1 MKVEDFENVQKFN
14 ALSLGEGSQVGNT
27 ILEGVSG
34 TNDIVANASP
44 SITALVDGQTYIF
57 TAPTTNTDAMT
68 LTIDATA
75 TLPIK
80 KKFNIAMV
88 PDDIKEDQIAVVVYS
103 SATATFELI
112 STISNWPYMNGILAK
127 AAPYTVELKDRGV
140 LISVTGTTTIT
151 MLPVATAGDGFNSI
165 ILNSGVATVTVDGDS
180 AETINGTA
188 TITLDPGEDI
198 HLATTGAIG
207 WEGGTAASTAHDHTT
222 AAETLVPYTGMTFSN
237 DIDQDDIASS
247 AIGQGELI
255 TTTDIV
261 STSSLSLVNLT
272 FAGGSYGFYPQIR
285 ETSPTAVDAQLAFV
299 ANMGS
304 SYVTNIAM
312 KVQTSGTIFAQQ
324 RYVQASP
331 PYDLGDGEIPLFI
344 FAVVNAAGNIESIG
358 ASPDPVW
365 ANNGPTNIRADR
377 LDKVSGRKFK
387 TIHDLPPGLEN
398 PLPDTAPL
406 QARINHQQALAEF
419 MKTPAYKEIEITAA
433 FKNSDMDLMPHPF
446 IANDLTGKTIVL
458 LDPVSSV
465 IEELLL
471 LHESGE
477 SVNELLHEGY
487 FNIDATTPKA
497 SNGPPGVQIVSV
509 DWKNTP

>member
-1 MKVEDFENVQKFN
+1 
-14 ALSLGEGSQVGNT
+14 
-27 ILEGVSG
+27 
-34 TNDIVANASP
+34 
-44 SITALVDGQTYIF
+44 
-57 TAPTTNTDAMT
+57 MT
-68 LTIDATA
+68 LTIDATS
-75 TLPIK
+75 TTSIK
-80 KKFNIAMV
+80 KKFNVAMV
-88 PDDIKEDQIAVVVYS
+88 ADDIKEDQIAVVVYS

-127 AAPYTVELKDRGV
+127 AAPYTVELKDRGT

-151 MLPVATAGDGFNSI
+151 MLSVTTAGDGFNSI
-165 ILNSGVATVTVDGDS
+165 ILNSGVGVVTVDGDA

-188 TITLDPGEDI
+188 TITLDPGEAI

-222 AAETLVPYTGMTFSN
+222 ADETLVPYTGMVFSN
-237 DIDQDDIASS
+237 NIDQDDIASS

-272 FAGGSYGFYPQIR
+272 FAGGSYGFYPQLR
-285 ETSPTAVDAQLAFV
+285 ETSPANADAQMAFG
-299 ANMGS
+299 ATMGA

-312 KVQTSGTIFAQQ
+312 KVVTSGSVFAQQ
-324 RYVQASP
+324 RYIQASP

-344 FAVVNAAGNIESIG
+344 FAVVNAAGNIESVG
-358 ASPDPVW
+358 TSPDPVW

-377 LDKVSGRKFK
+377 LDKASGRKFK
-387 TIHDLPPGLEN
+387 NVLDLPPGLAN
-398 PLPDTAPL
+398 PQKAPP
-406 QARINHQQALAEF
+406 QARVGHFRDLAEF
-419 MKTPAYKEIEITAA
+419 MKTPDYKEIEVTAA
-433 FKNSDMDLMPHPF
+433 FKNADINLIPHPF

-458 LDPVSSV
+458 LDPVSPI

-497 SNGPPGVQIVSV
+497 IHGPPGVQIVSV